1 MDLDVALFY
10 AVNGLAGQAAVWD
23 SVMLALAR
31 PNSLLIPVL
40 CLVGVWIWRDRREAL
55 VGTVT
60 LAGLVALGDV
70 IGAQVKHA
78 VGRARP
84 CHILKGV
91 HDLTGC
97 GGTFSFPSNHAVNT
111 AAAAAFAQVLYP
123 RSGWVTW
130 PVVALI
136 GFSRVYV
143 GAHFFSDVVG
153 GWAIG
158 VILGGGGAL
167 LLMRSKFPW
176 SPAAKATRR

>member
-1 MDLDVALFY
+1 MNWDVALFY
-10 AVNGLAGQAAVWD
+10 AVNGLAGQSAVWD

-55 VGTVT
+55 VGAVA
-60 LAGLVALGDV
+60 LAGLVAVGDV
-70 IGAQVKHA
+70 IGAQVKHV

-84 CHILKGV
+84 CRMLEGV

-111 AAAAAFAQVLYP
+111 AVAAAFAQVLYP

-130 PVVALI
+130 PVVALV

-143 GAHFFSDVVG
+143 GAHFFSDVIG
-153 GWAIG
+153 GWVIG

-176 SPAAKATRR
+176 SPATKATRR